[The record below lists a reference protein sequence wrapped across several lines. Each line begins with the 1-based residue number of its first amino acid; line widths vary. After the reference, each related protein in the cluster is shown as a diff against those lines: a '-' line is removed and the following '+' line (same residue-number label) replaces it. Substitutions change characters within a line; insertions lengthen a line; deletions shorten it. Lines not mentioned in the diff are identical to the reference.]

1 MARHYYIAEPY
12 PDELIGSILIRTARH
27 RGLGNKRLAQLLVGS
42 RQSRVPLLLSS
53 QLREI
58 ANATRACPFELLH
71 EHTPFRFITAFMSP
85 AETSRVEAN
94 LIDDSQGSLAVL
106 VQSVTIG
113 GGQPRYCPVCVKDD
127 IRTYGESYWHR
138 RHNLPFVDE
147 CPVHGAMLVC
157 QQRVG
162 TGFSV
167 LGPPDECDGV
177 PLERVLDG
185 ETGSW
190 LARQS
195 IASLETTF
203 RQSVDEW
210 SARYRA
216 IAQQRGFPRATTGLC
231 GKSFCAGLL
240 AFYGDGF
247 FKRHGW
253 HFGLDGRSWPAW
265 MLREKNITPMVT
277 GKHLALQGFL
287 ALGPTPN
294 KLSTVPPGRKTRNY
308 AQMDRQ
314 FCHLLRQRMA
324 QEPLEGRPTA
334 RELMTELG
342 LWGAYRHQKAQMPQM
357 RALVENWYQ
366 AYLQLRKAGLAP

>member
-12 PDELIGSILIRTARH
+12 PDELIGSLLIRTARH
-27 RGLGNKRLAQLLVGS
+27 RGLGNKRLAALLVGS
-42 RQSRVPLLLSS
+42 RPSRFPLLLSS

-58 ANATRACPFELLH
+58 SNATRASPSELLH

-94 LIDDSQGSLAVL
+94 LIEGSQGSLAVL

-113 GGQPRYCPVCVKDD
+113 GRQPRYCPLCVKDD
-127 IRTYGESYWHR
+127 LRTYGESYWHR
-138 RHNLPFVDE
+138 KHNLPFVDE
-147 CPVHGAMLVC
+147 CPVHGALLVTPP
-157 QQRVG
+157 RVG
-162 TGFSV
+162 SCFS
-167 LGPPDECDGV
+167 GSRPPDECDGT
-177 PLERVLDG
+177 PIERTLDG
-185 ETGSW
+185 EAASW
-190 LARQS
+190 LGRQS
-195 IASLETTF
+195 IATLETSF

-210 SARYRA
+210 SAGYRV
-216 IAQQRGFPRATTGLC
+216 IAQQRGFPLATTGLC

-240 AFYGDGF
+240 AFYGDSF

-253 HFGLDGRSWPAW
+253 EFGLDGRSWPAL
-265 MLREKNITPMVT
+265 MLREKNVTSMVT
-277 GKHLALQGFL
+277 GKHLALEGFL
-287 ALGPTPN
+287 TLGPTPN
-294 KLSTVPPGRKTRNY
+294 KQNTVMPGRKTRNY
-308 AQMDRQ
+308 AHMDRQ

-357 RALVENWYQ
+357 RALVEHWYQ

>member
-27 RGLGNKRLAQLLVGS
+27 RGLGNKRLTQLLVGS

-53 QLREI
+53 QLRAI
-58 ANATRACPFELLH
+58 ANATRASPSELLH
-71 EHTPFRFITAFMSP
+71 EHTPFRFITAFMSSR
-85 AETSRVEAN
+85 ETDRVAAG
-94 LIDDSQGSLAVL
+94 IIGGSQGSLAVL

-113 GGQPRYCPVCVKDD
+113 GRQPRYCQLCVKDD
-127 IRTYGESYWHR
+127 LRTYGESYWHR
-138 RHNLPFVDE
+138 KHNLPFVDE
-147 CPVHGAMLVC
+147 CPVHGVLLVGP
-157 QQRVG
+157 QRVG
-162 TGFSV
+162 SCFS
-167 LGPPDECDGV
+167 GSSPPDECDCT
-177 PLERVLDG
+177 PIARMLDG

-195 IASLETTF
+195 IATLETTF

-216 IAQQRGFPRATTGLC
+216 IAQQSGFPRATTGLC

-253 HFGLDGRSWPAW
+253 PFGLDGRSWPAL
-265 MLREKNITPMVT
+265 MLREKNMTSMVT

-287 ALGPTPN
+287 ALGPTPT
-294 KLSTVPPGRKTRNY
+294 KRSTVTPGRKTRNY
-308 AQMDRQ
+308 AHMDRQ
-314 FCHLLRQRMA
+314 FCHLLSQRMA

-334 RELMTELG
+334 CELMTELG
-342 LWGAYRHQKAQMPQM
+342 FWGIYRHQKAQLPQT
-357 RALVENWYQ
+357 RALVDRWYQ